1 METEFRALH
10 LLGKC
15 STIEL
20 HLQPLVLPSR
30 PVQQWGQRLSYRFQN
45 LPKIIKASRRQ
56 SINGDETFFGSASSG
71 PERA

>member
-30 PVQQWGQRLSYRFQN
+30 PVQQWGHRLSYRLQN
-45 LPKIIKASRRQ
+45 LPKIIKASR
-56 SINGDETFFGSASSG
+56 
-71 PERA
+71 